1 MRAGVSWVSWGSLT
15 PLSHSHKTRWKER
28 EAYHRR
34 NCRKYAC
41 NTAWDSG
48 HVQSLGLPYKSG
60 LCIAHSHVERRSS
73 GTTIEILINIWR
85 WVSSSCAIDNG
96 NISSSSSNKV
106 WHVRVPQS
114 RFCWNNKM
122 SKLAPRFPRGHY
134 LLRHAPI
141 TFQKLNPKGSIFYLS
156 FPP

>member
-1 MRAGVSWVSWGSLT
+1 MKTTRAWVSWVSWGSLT

-41 NTAWDSG
+41 NTAWDLG
-48 HVQSLGLPYKSG
+48 HVQSQGLPYKSG

-114 RFCWNNKM
+114 RFLLEQQNVKAGPPISSRTLFASARADHVPKTQ
-122 SKLAPRFPRGHY
+122 SKRFNFLP
-134 LLRHAPI
+134 
-141 TFQKLNPKGSIFYLS
+141 
-156 FPP
+156 